1 MKSGTEGGGESEEE
15 LEQDLLLAVGYF
27 LLSIFAV
34 WRLIVY
40 FSLTGG
46 GKVITLFFF
55 LITLTSL
62 LRFLWFIIPSHVL
75 EDTYT
80 PMPLH
85 AFHTNGWKG
94 LFISELFLISGNLSL
109 YGVFLLVI
117 CYWSHM
123 LYKVENPDVIEI
135 NYVLPSS
142 SATGSSSTAS
152 SSTSSQHKN
161 KRRGPMETF
170 GLMMFFLALMEFTNL
185 LLFLFDF
192 YNSELMILF
201 DSLLF
206 SLTSLATLI
215 ALTLFSSRIRIVLTM
230 MGVINGNSTKPQ
242 VRRILAITVAANT
255 FFVIRLVIEI
265 STSLYLMTLWTGNIP
280 ILFHPSRLFSLLLSS
295 LDSSSTQ
302 ILLCDS
308 LRSLLE
314 QLYLL

>member
-1 MKSGTEGGGESEEE
+1 MLCLVGRKCKMSDGESEDE
-15 LEQDLLLAVGYF
+15 LAQDLLLAVGYF

-55 LITLTSL
+55 LISLTSL
-62 LRFLWFIIPSHVL
+62 LRFIWFIIPSHVL
-75 EDTYT
+75 ENTYT
-80 PMPLH
+80 PKPLQ
-85 AFHTNGWKG
+85 AFHSNGWKG
-94 LFISELFLISGNLSL
+94 LLLSELFLISGNLSL

-123 LYKVENPDVIEI
+123 LYKVENPDVVEI
-135 NYVLPSS
+135 NYLLSS
-142 SATGSSSTAS
+142 S
-152 SSTSSQHKN
+152 SSTSGPTSTSGASSGTSTSSYHQKN

-170 GLMMFFLALMEFTNL
+170 GLMMFFLSLIEIINL
-185 LLFLFDF
+185 LLFLFNF

-242 VRRILAITVAANT
+242 VRRILAITVVANT
-255 FFVIRLVIEI
+255 FFIIRLVIEM
-265 STSLYLMTLWTGNIP
+265 STSLYLLTLWTCNP
-280 ILFHPSRLFSLLLSS
+280 LLLSS
-295 LDSSSTQ
+295 PHCDC
-302 ILLCDS
+302 LL
-308 LRSLLE
+308 
-314 QLYLL
+314 